1 MKKIILLACLLL
13 TPLYLKADHHT
24 IAGPGEGAFNTIM
37 VQADDTAKYV
47 DYLRANPGLF
57 KAVGATAAGVCITR
71 SGNDYEGQMLVWSAY
86 PDLASAM
93 HANTLYDPND
103 APSALASLR
112 TVKYG
117 VSWKGLKSFRLD
129 PGWERVLRVKVSP
142 ENLNAYVEALRE
154 LETAIIN
161 SGHESF
167 NMGVF
172 GPFGG
177 GVHETQTLLVRAIS
191 PTARE
196 SGQIADEYFAG
207 ASWGPIWEKSRALV
221 DKVVSDT
228 YELCEQIYSAE

>member
-1 MKKIILLACLLL
+1 MKKIILLVGLL
-13 TPLYLKADHHT
+13 TPLYLQADHHT

-47 DYLRANPGLF
+47 EYLRANPGLF
-57 KAVGATAAGVCITR
+57 KGVGATAAGVCITR
-71 SGNDYEGQMLVWSAY
+71 SGNDYEGQMFVWSAY
-86 PDLASAM
+86 PDLASAL
-93 HANTLYDPND
+93 HANTVYDPNN
-103 APSALASLR
+103 APSALTTLR

-117 VSWKGLKSFRLD
+117 VCWKGLKSFRLD
-129 PGWERVLRVKVSP
+129 PGWERVLRIKVST
-142 ENLNAYVEALRE
+142 ENLNAYVESLRE

-167 NMGVF
+167 NMGLF

-177 GVHETQTLLVRAIS
+177 GVHESQTIMVRAIS

-207 ASWGPIWEKSRALV
+207 ASWGRIWEKSRALV
-221 DKVVSDT
+221 DEVVSDT
-228 YELCEQIYSAE
+228 YELCEQIYTAE

>member
-1 MKKIILLACLLL
+1 MKKIILLVVLL
-13 TPLYLKADHHT
+13 TPLYLQADHHT

-47 DYLRANPGLF
+47 EYLRANPGLF
-57 KAVGATAAGVCITR
+57 KVVGATAAGVCITR
-71 SGNDYEGQMLVWSAY
+71 SGNDYEGQMFVWSAY
-86 PDLASAM
+86 PDLASAL
-93 HANTLYDPND
+93 HANTVYDPNN
-103 APSALASLR
+103 APSALATLR

-129 PGWERVLRVKVSP
+129 PGWERVLRIKVSP
-142 ENLNAYVEALRE
+142 ENLNTYVESIRE

-167 NMGVF
+167 NMGLF

-177 GVHETQTLLVRAIS
+177 GVHESQTIMVRAIS

-207 ASWGPIWEKSRALV
+207 ASWGRIWEKSRALV
-221 DKVVSDT
+221 DEVVSDT
-228 YELCEQIYSAE
+228 YELCEQIYTAE

>member
-1 MKKIILLACLLL
+1 MKKIILLVSLL
-13 TPLYLKADHHT
+13 TPLYLQADHHT
-24 IAGPGEGAFNTIM
+24 IAGPGEGAFNTIF
-37 VQADDTAKYV
+37 VQADDTTKYV
-47 DYLRANPGLF
+47 DYLKTNPELF
-57 KAVGATAAGVCITR
+57 KGVGATAAGVCITR
-71 SGNDYEGQMLVWSAY
+71 SGYDYEGQMLVWSAY

-93 HANTLYDPND
+93 HANMLYDPNQ
-103 APSALASLR
+103 APSTLARLR

-129 PGWERVLRVKVSP
+129 PGWERVLRVKISS
-142 ENLNAYVEALRE
+142 ENLNAYVETLRE

-167 NMGVF
+167 NMGLFV
-172 GPFGG
+172 PFGG
-177 GVHETQTLLVRAIS
+177 GIHESQTLMLRAIS

-207 ASWGPIWEKSRALV
+207 ASWGRIWEKSRALV

-228 YELCEQIYSAE
+228 YELCEQIYTAE

>member
-1 MKKIILLACLLL
+1 MKKIILLVGLL
-13 TPLYLKADHHT
+13 TPLYLQADHHT

-37 VQADDTAKYV
+37 MQADDTTKYV
-47 DYLRANPGLF
+47 NYLRANPELF
-57 KAVGATAAGVCITR
+57 KGVGATAAGVCITR
-71 SGNDYEGQMLVWSAY
+71 SGYDYEGQMFVWSAY
-86 PDLASAM
+86 TDLASAM

-103 APSALASLR
+103 APSALAELR

-129 PGWERVLRVKVSP
+129 PGWERVLRVKISS
-142 ENLNAYVEALRE
+142 ENLNAYVETLRE

-167 NMGVF
+167 NMGLFV
-172 GPFGG
+172 PFGG
-177 GVHETQTLLVRAIS
+177 GIHESQTLMLRAIS

-207 ASWGPIWEKSRALV
+207 ASWGRIWEKSRALV

-228 YELCEQIYSAE
+228 YELCEQIYTAE

>member
-1 MKKIILLACLLL
+1 MKKIILLVGLL
-13 TPLYLKADHHT
+13 TPLYLQADHHT

-37 VQADDTAKYV
+37 MQADDTAKYV
-47 DYLRANPGLF
+47 DYLRANTGLF
-57 KAVGATAAGVCITR
+57 KGVGATAAGVCITR
-71 SGNDYEGQMLVWSAY
+71 SGYDYEGQMFVWSAY

-93 HANTLYDPND
+93 HANTLYDPNN
-103 APSALASLR
+103 APSALAKLR

-142 ENLNAYVEALRE
+142 ENLNAYVETLRE

-167 NMGVF
+167 NMGLF

-177 GVHETQTLLVRAIS
+177 GVHESQTIMVRAIS

-207 ASWGPIWEKSRALV
+207 ASWGRIWEKSRALV
-221 DKVVSDT
+221 DEVVSDT
-228 YELCEQIYSAE
+228 YEVCEQIYTAE

>member
-1 MKKIILLACLLL
+1 MKKIILLMGLL
-13 TPLYLKADHHT
+13 TPLYLQADHHA

-47 DYLRANPGLF
+47 DYLKANTGLF

-71 SGNDYEGQMLVWSAY
+71 SGNDYEGQMFVWSAY
-86 PDLASAM
+86 PDLASAL
-93 HANTLYDPND
+93 HANTVYDPNN
-103 APSALASLR
+103 APSSLARLR

-117 VSWKGLKSFRLD
+117 ASWKGLKSFRLD
-129 PGWERVLRVKVSP
+129 PGWERVLRIKVSTK
-142 ENLNAYVEALRE
+142 NLNAYVNSIRE

-167 NMGVF
+167 NMGLF

-177 GVHETQTLLVRAIS
+177 GVHESQTIMVRAIS

-207 ASWGPIWEKSRALV
+207 ASWGRIWEKSRALV
-221 DKVVSDT
+221 DEVVSDT
-228 YELCEQIYSAE
+228 YELCEQIYTAE

>member
-1 MKKIILLACLLL
+1 MKKIILLVSLL
-13 TPLYLKADHHT
+13 TPLYLQADHHT
-24 IAGPGEGAFNTIM
+24 IAGPGEGAFNTIF
-37 VQADDTAKYV
+37 VQADDTTKYV
-47 DYLRANPGLF
+47 DYLKTNPELF
-57 KAVGATAAGVCITR
+57 KGVGATAAGVCITR

-93 HANTLYDPND
+93 HANMLYDPNQ
-103 APSALASLR
+103 APSTLARLR

-129 PGWERVLRVKVSP
+129 PGWERVLRVKISS
-142 ENLNAYVEALRE
+142 ENLNAYVETLRE

-167 NMGVF
+167 NMGLFV
-172 GPFGG
+172 PFGG
-177 GVHETQTLLVRAIS
+177 GIHESQTLMLRAIS

-207 ASWGPIWEKSRALV
+207 ASWGRIWEKSRALV

-228 YELCEQIYSAE
+228 YELCEQIYTAE

>member
-1 MKKIILLACLLL
+1 MKKIILLVGLL
-13 TPLYLKADHHT
+13 TPLYLQADHHT

-37 VQADDTAKYV
+37 MQADDTTKYV
-47 DYLRANPGLF
+47 NYLRANPELF
-57 KAVGATAAGVCITR
+57 KGVGATAAGVCITR
-71 SGNDYEGQMLVWSAY
+71 SGYDYEGQMFVWSAY
-86 PDLASAM
+86 TDLASAM

-103 APSALASLR
+103 APSALAELR

-117 VSWKGLKSFRLD
+117 VTWKGLKSFRLD
-129 PGWERVLRVKVSP
+129 PGWERVVRVKVSP
-142 ENLNAYVEALRE
+142 ENLNAYVEALSE
-154 LETAIIN
+154 LETSIIN

-172 GPFGG
+172 VPFGG
-177 GVHETQTLLVRAIS
+177 GVHESQTLMVRSIS

-207 ASWGPIWEKSRALV
+207 ASWGRIWEKSRALV

-228 YELCEQIYSAE
+228 YEVCEQIYTAG

>member
-1 MKKIILLACLLL
+1 M
-13 TPLYLKADHHT
+13 
-24 IAGPGEGAFNTIM
+24 
-37 VQADDTAKYV
+37 
-47 DYLRANPGLF
+47 
-57 KAVGATAAGVCITR
+57 
-71 SGNDYEGQMLVWSAY
+71 
-86 PDLASAM
+86 
-93 HANTLYDPND
+93 
-103 APSALASLR
+103 R

-129 PGWERVLRVKVSP
+129 PGWERVLRIKVST
-142 ENLNAYVEALRE
+142 ENLNAYIDALRE

-177 GVHETQTLLVRAIS
+177 GVHESQTIMVRAIS

-196 SGQIADEYFAG
+196 SGEIADEYFGG

-221 DKVVSDT
+221 DEVVSDT

>member
-1 MKKIILLACLLL
+1 MKKIILFVGLL
-13 TPLYLKADHHT
+13 TPLYLQADHHA

-47 DYLRANPGLF
+47 DYLKANTGLF

-71 SGNDYEGQMLVWSAY
+71 SGNDYEGQMFVWSAY

-93 HANTLYDPND
+93 HANTIYDPNN
-103 APSALASLR
+103 APSTLASLR

-129 PGWERVLRVKVSP
+129 PGWERVLRIKVSP
-142 ENLNAYVEALRE
+142 ENLNTYVESIRE

-167 NMGVF
+167 NMGLF

-177 GVHETQTLLVRAIS
+177 GVHESQTIMVRAIS

-207 ASWGPIWEKSRALV
+207 ASWGRIWEKSRALV
-221 DKVVSDT
+221 DEVVSDT
-228 YELCEQIYSAE
+228 YELCEQNYTAE

>member
-1 MKKIILLACLLL
+1 MKKIILLVSLLM
-13 TPLYLKADHHT
+13 PLYLQADHHT

-47 DYLRANPGLF
+47 DYLRTNPELF
-57 KAVGATAAGVCITR
+57 KGVGAMAAGVCITR
-71 SGNDYEGQMLVWSAY
+71 SGNDYAGQMLVWSAY

-93 HANTLYDPND
+93 NANSVYDPNN
-103 APSALASLR
+103 APSALARLR

-117 VSWKGLKSFRLD
+117 ASWKGLKSFRLD
-129 PGWERVLRVKVSP
+129 PGWERVVRVKVSP

-177 GVHETQTLLVRAIS
+177 GVHESQTIMVRAIS

-207 ASWGPIWEKSRALV
+207 ASWGRIWEKSRALV
-221 DKVVSDT
+221 DEVVSDT
-228 YELCEQIYSAE
+228 YELCEQIYTAE

>member
-1 MKKIILLACLLL
+1 LI
-13 TPLYLKADHHT
+13 
-24 IAGPGEGAFNTIM
+24 
-37 VQADDTAKYV
+37 
-47 DYLRANPGLF
+47 
-57 KAVGATAAGVCITR
+57 
-71 SGNDYEGQMLVWSAY
+71 WSAY
-86 PDLASAM
+86 PDLASAL
-93 HANTLYDPND
+93 HANTVYDPNN
-103 APSALASLR
+103 APAALAKLR

-129 PGWERVLRVKVSP
+129 PGWERVLRIKVSP
-142 ENLNAYVEALRE
+142 ENLSAYVEALRE

-177 GVHETQTLLVRAIS
+177 GVHESQTIMVRSIS
-191 PTARE
+191 PTASE

-207 ASWGPIWEKSRALV
+207 ASWGRIWEKSRALV

-228 YELCEQIYSAE
+228 YELCEQIYTAE

>member
-1 MKKIILLACLLL
+1 MKKIILLVGLL
-13 TPLYLKADHHT
+13 TPLHLQADHHT
-24 IAGPGEGAFNTIM
+24 IAGPGKGAFNTIM

-47 DYLRANPGLF
+47 DYLRANPELF
-57 KAVGATAAGVCITR
+57 KGVGAMAAGVCITR
-71 SGNDYEGQMLVWSAY
+71 SVNDYAGQMLVWSAY

-93 HANTLYDPND
+93 NANSVYDPNN
-103 APSALASLR
+103 APSALARLR

-129 PGWERVLRVKVSP
+129 PGWERVVRVKVSP

-177 GVHETQTLLVRAIS
+177 GVHESQTIMVRSIS

-207 ASWGPIWEKSRALV
+207 ASWGRIWEKSRALV

>member
-1 MKKIILLACLLL
+1 MKKIILLVGLL
-13 TPLYLKADHHT
+13 TPLYLQADHHT

-47 DYLRANPGLF
+47 EYLRANPGLF
-57 KAVGATAAGVCITR
+57 KGVGATAAGVCITR
-71 SGNDYEGQMLVWSAY
+71 SGNDYEGQMFVWSAY
-86 PDLASAM
+86 PDLASAL
-93 HANTLYDPND
+93 HANTVYDPNN
-103 APSALASLR
+103 APSALATLR

-129 PGWERVLRVKVSP
+129 PGWERVLRIKVSP
-142 ENLNAYVEALRE
+142 ENLNAYVESLRE

-167 NMGVF
+167 NVGLF
-172 GPFGG
+172 SPFGG
-177 GVHETQTLLVRAIS
+177 GIHESQTIMVRAIS

-207 ASWGPIWEKSRALV
+207 ASWGRIWEKSRALV
-221 DKVVSDT
+221 DEVVSDT
-228 YELCEQIYSAE
+228 YEVCEQIYTAE

>member
-1 MKKIILLACLLL
+1 MKKIILLVGLL
-13 TPLYLKADHHT
+13 TPLYLQADHHT

-47 DYLRANPGLF
+47 DYLKANTGLF

-71 SGNDYEGQMLVWSAY
+71 SGNDYEGQMFVWSAY
-86 PDLASAM
+86 PDLASAL
-93 HANTLYDPND
+93 HANTVYDPNN
-103 APSALASLR
+103 APSALATLR

-129 PGWERVLRVKVSP
+129 PGWERVLRIKVSP
-142 ENLNAYVEALRE
+142 ENLNAYVESLRE

-167 NMGVF
+167 NMGLF

-177 GVHETQTLLVRAIS
+177 GVHESQTIMVRAIS

-207 ASWGPIWEKSRALV
+207 ASWGRIWEKSRALV
-221 DKVVSDT
+221 GEVVSDT
-228 YELCEQIYSAE
+228 YEVCEQIYTSE

>member
-1 MKKIILLACLLL
+1 MKKIILLVGLLM
-13 TPLYLKADHHT
+13 PLYLQADHHS

-47 DYLRANPGLF
+47 DYLKANTGLF

-71 SGNDYEGQMLVWSAY
+71 SGNDYEGQMFVWSAY
-86 PDLASAM
+86 PDLASAL
-93 HANTLYDPND
+93 HANTVYDPNN
-103 APSALASLR
+103 APSALARLR

-129 PGWERVLRVKVSP
+129 PGWERVLRIKVST
-142 ENLNAYVEALRE
+142 ENLNAYVESLRE

-167 NMGVF
+167 NMGLF

-177 GVHETQTLLVRAIS
+177 GVHESQTIMVRAIS

-207 ASWGPIWEKSRALV
+207 ASWGRIWEKSRALV
-221 DKVVSDT
+221 DEVVSDT
-228 YELCEQIYSAE
+228 YEVCEQIYTAE

>member
-1 MKKIILLACLLL
+1 MKKIILLVGLL
-13 TPLYLKADHHT
+13 TPLYLQADHHT

-47 DYLRANPGLF
+47 EYLRANPGLF
-57 KAVGATAAGVCITR
+57 KGVGATAAGVCITR
-71 SGNDYEGQMLVWSAY
+71 SGNDYEGQMFVWSAY
-86 PDLASAM
+86 PDLASAL
-93 HANTLYDPND
+93 HANTVYDPNN
-103 APSALASLR
+103 APSTLATLR

-129 PGWERVLRVKVSP
+129 PGWERVLRIKVSP
-142 ENLNAYVEALRE
+142 ENLNTYVESIRE

-167 NMGVF
+167 NMGLF

-177 GVHETQTLLVRAIS
+177 GVHESQTIMVRAIS

-207 ASWGPIWEKSRALV
+207 ASWGRIWEKSRALV
-221 DKVVSDT
+221 DEVVSDT
-228 YELCEQIYSAE
+228 YEVCEQIYTAE

>member
-1 MKKIILLACLLL
+1 MKKIILLVGLL
-13 TPLYLKADHHT
+13 TPLYLQADHHT
-24 IAGPGEGAFNTIM
+24 IAGPGEGAFSTIF

-47 DYLRANPGLF
+47 DSLRANPGLF
-57 KAVGATAAGVCITR
+57 KAVGATAAGFCITR
-71 SGNDYEGQMLVWSAY
+71 SGYDYEGQMLVWSAY
-86 PDLASAM
+86 TDLASAM
-93 HANTLYDPND
+93 HANSLYDPND
-103 APSALASLR
+103 APSALARLR

-117 VSWKGLKSFRLD
+117 VTWKGLKSFRLD
-129 PGWERVLRVKVSP
+129 PGWERVVRVKVSP

-172 GPFGG
+172 VPFGG
-177 GVHETQTLLVRAIS
+177 GVHETQTIMVRSIS

-207 ASWGPIWEKSRALV
+207 ASWGRIWEKSRALV

-228 YELCEQIYSAE
+228 YELCEQIYTAE

>member
-1 MKKIILLACLLL
+1 MKKIILLVGLL
-13 TPLYLKADHHT
+13 TPLYLQADHHT

-47 DYLRANPGLF
+47 GYLKSNTGLF
-57 KAVGATAAGVCITR
+57 KAVGATAAGVCITM
-71 SGNDYEGQMLVWSAY
+71 SGNDYEGQMFVWSAY
-86 PDLASAM
+86 PDLASAL
-93 HANTLYDPND
+93 HANTVYDPNN
-103 APSALASLR
+103 APSALAKLR

-129 PGWERVLRVKVSP
+129 PGWERVLRIKVSP
-142 ENLNAYVEALRE
+142 ENLNTYVESIRE

-167 NMGVF
+167 NMGLF

-177 GVHETQTLLVRAIS
+177 GVHESQTIMVRAIS

-207 ASWGPIWEKSRALV
+207 ASWGRIWEKSRALV
-221 DKVVSDT
+221 DEVAVSYT
-228 YELCEQIYSAE
+228 HLTLPTKTEV

>member
-1 MKKIILLACLLL
+1 MKKIILLVGLL
-13 TPLYLKADHHT
+13 TPLYLQADHHT

-47 DYLRANPGLF
+47 DYLKANTGLF

-71 SGNDYEGQMLVWSAY
+71 SGNDYEGQMFVWSAY
-86 PDLASAM
+86 PDLASAL
-93 HANTLYDPND
+93 HANTVYDPNN
-103 APSALASLR
+103 APSALARLR

-129 PGWERVLRVKVSP
+129 PGWERVLRIKVST
-142 ENLNAYVEALRE
+142 ENLNAYVESLRE

-167 NMGVF
+167 NMGLF

-177 GVHETQTLLVRAIS
+177 GVHESQTIMVRAIS

-207 ASWGPIWEKSRALV
+207 ASWGRIWEKSRALV
-221 DKVVSDT
+221 DEVVSDT
-228 YELCEQIYSAE
+228 YELCEQIYTAE

>member
-1 MKKIILLACLLL
+1 MKKIILLVGLL
-13 TPLYLKADHHT
+13 TPLYLQADHHT

-47 DYLRANPGLF
+47 DYLKANTGLS

-71 SGNDYEGQMLVWSAY
+71 SGNDYEGQMFVWSAY
-86 PDLASAM
+86 PDLASAL
-93 HANTLYDPND
+93 HANTVYDPNN
-103 APSALASLR
+103 APSALAKLR

-129 PGWERVLRVKVSP
+129 PGWERVLRIKVST
-142 ENLNAYVEALRE
+142 ENLNAYVESLRE

-167 NMGVF
+167 NMGLF

-177 GVHETQTLLVRAIS
+177 GVHESQTIMVRAIS

-207 ASWGPIWEKSRALV
+207 ASWGRIWEKSRALV
-221 DKVVSDT
+221 DEVVSDT
-228 YELCEQIYSAE
+228 YELCEQIYTSE

>member
-1 MKKIILLACLLL
+1 MKKIILLVSLL
-13 TPLYLKADHHT
+13 TPLYLQADHHT
-24 IAGPGEGAFNTIM
+24 IAGPGEGAFNTIF
-37 VQADDTAKYV
+37 VQADDTTKYV
-47 DYLRANPGLF
+47 DYLKTNPELF
-57 KAVGATAAGVCITR
+57 KGVGATAAGVCITR
-71 SGNDYEGQMLVWSAY
+71 SGNDYEGQMFVWSAY

-93 HANTLYDPND
+93 HANMLYDPNQ

-129 PGWERVLRVKVSP
+129 PGWERVLRVKISS
-142 ENLNAYVEALRE
+142 ENLNAYVETLRE

-167 NMGVF
+167 NMGLFV
-172 GPFGG
+172 PFGG
-177 GVHETQTLLVRAIS
+177 GIHESQTLMLRAIS

-207 ASWGPIWEKSRALV
+207 ASWGRIWEKSRALV

-228 YELCEQIYSAE
+228 YELCEQIYTAE

>member
-1 MKKIILLACLLL
+1 MKKIILLVSLL
-13 TPLYLKADHHT
+13 TPLYLQADHHR

-47 DYLRANPGLF
+47 EYLRANPGLF
-57 KAVGATAAGVCITR
+57 KGVGATAAGVCITR
-71 SGNDYEGQMLVWSAY
+71 SGNDYEGQMFVWSAY
-86 PDLASAM
+86 PDLASAL
-93 HANTLYDPND
+93 HANTVYDPNN
-103 APSALASLR
+103 APSALAKLR

-129 PGWERVLRVKVSP
+129 PGWERVLRIKVSP
-142 ENLNAYVEALRE
+142 ENLNAYVESLRE

-161 SGHESF
+161 SGHKSF
-167 NMGVF
+167 NMGLF

-177 GVHETQTLLVRAIS
+177 GVHESRTIMVRAIS

-207 ASWGPIWEKSRALV
+207 ASWGRIWEKSRALI
-221 DKVVSDT
+221 DEVVSDT
-228 YELCEQIYSAE
+228 YEVCEQIYTAE

>member
-1 MKKIILLACLLL
+1 MKKIILLVSLL
-13 TPLYLKADHHT
+13 TPLYLQADHHT
-24 IAGPGEGAFNTIM
+24 IAGPGEGAFNTIF
-37 VQADDTAKYV
+37 VQANDTTKYV
-47 DYLRANPGLF
+47 DYLKTNPELF
-57 KAVGATAAGVCITR
+57 KGVGATAAGVCITR

-93 HANTLYDPND
+93 HANMLYDPNQ
-103 APSALASLR
+103 APSTLARLR

-129 PGWERVLRVKVSP
+129 PGWERVLRVKISS
-142 ENLNAYVEALRE
+142 ENLNAYVETLRE

-167 NMGVF
+167 NMGLFV
-172 GPFGG
+172 PFGG
-177 GVHETQTLLVRAIS
+177 GIHESQTLMLRAIS

-207 ASWGPIWEKSRALV
+207 ASWGRIWEKSRALV

-228 YELCEQIYSAE
+228 YELCEQIYTAE

>member
-1 MKKIILLACLLL
+1 MKKIILLVGLL
-13 TPLYLKADHHT
+13 TPLYLQADHHT

-37 VQADDTAKYV
+37 VQANDTAKYV
-47 DYLRANPGLF
+47 DYLKANPELF
-57 KAVGATAAGVCITR
+57 KGVGATAAGVCITR
-71 SGNDYEGQMLVWSAY
+71 SGNDYAGQMLVWSAY

-93 HANTLYDPND
+93 NASSVYDPNN
-103 APSALASLR
+103 APSALARLR

-129 PGWERVLRVKVSP
+129 PGWERVVRVKVSP

-177 GVHETQTLLVRAIS
+177 GVHESQTIMVRSIS
-191 PTARE
+191 PTASE

-207 ASWGPIWEKSRALV
+207 ASWGRIWEKSRALV

>member
-1 MKKIILLACLLL
+1 MKKIILLVGLL
-13 TPLYLKADHHT
+13 TPLYLQADHHT

-37 VQADDTAKYV
+37 MQADDTAKYV
-47 DYLRANPGLF
+47 DYLRANTGLF
-57 KAVGATAAGVCITR
+57 KGVGATAAGVCITR
-71 SGNDYEGQMLVWSAY
+71 SGYDYEGQMFVWSAY

-93 HANTLYDPND
+93 HANTLYDPNN
-103 APSALASLR
+103 APSALAKLR

-167 NMGVF
+167 NMGLF

-177 GVHETQTLLVRAIS
+177 GVHESQTIMVRAIS

-207 ASWGPIWEKSRALV
+207 ASWGRIWEKTRALV
-221 DKVVSDT
+221 DEVVSDT
-228 YELCEQIYSAE
+228 YEVCEQIYTAE

>member
-1 MKKIILLACLLL
+1 MKKIILLVGLL
-13 TPLYLKADHHT
+13 TPLYLQADHHT

-37 VQADDTAKYV
+37 MQADDTTKYV
-47 DYLRANPGLF
+47 NYLRANPELF
-57 KAVGATAAGVCITR
+57 KGVGATAAGVCITR
-71 SGNDYEGQMLVWSAY
+71 SGYDYEGQMFVWSAY
-86 PDLASAM
+86 TDLASAM

-103 APSALASLR
+103 APSALAELR

-117 VSWKGLKSFRLD
+117 VTWKGLKSFRLD
-129 PGWERVLRVKVSP
+129 PGWERVVRVKVSP
-142 ENLNAYVEALRE
+142 ENLNAYVEALSE
-154 LETAIIN
+154 LENSIIN

-172 GPFGG
+172 VPFGG
-177 GVHETQTLLVRAIS
+177 GVHESQTLMVRSIS

-207 ASWGPIWEKSRALV
+207 ASWGRIWEKSRALV

-228 YELCEQIYSAE
+228 YEVCEQIYTAE

>member
-1 MKKIILLACLLL
+1 MKKVILLVGLL
-13 TPLYLKADHHT
+13 TPLYLQADHHT

-47 DYLRANPGLF
+47 DYLKANTGLF
-57 KAVGATAAGVCITR
+57 KAVGATAAGICITR
-71 SGNDYEGQMLVWSAY
+71 SGNDYEGQMFVWSAY
-86 PDLASAM
+86 PDLASAL
-93 HANTLYDPND
+93 HANTVYDPNN
-103 APSALASLR
+103 APSALATLR

-129 PGWERVLRVKVSP
+129 PGWERVLRIKVSP
-142 ENLNAYVEALRE
+142 ENLNAYVESLRE

-167 NMGVF
+167 NMGLF

-177 GVHETQTLLVRAIS
+177 GVHESQTIMVRAIS

-207 ASWGPIWEKSRALV
+207 ASWGRIWEESRALV
-221 DKVVSDT
+221 DEVVSDT
-228 YELCEQIYSAE
+228 YEVCEQIYTAE

>member
-1 MKKIILLACLLL
+1 MKKIILLVGLL
-13 TPLYLKADHHT
+13 TPLYLQADHHT

-47 DYLRANPGLF
+47 EYLRANPGLF
-57 KAVGATAAGVCITR
+57 KGVGATAAGVCITR
-71 SGNDYEGQMLVWSAY
+71 SGNDYEGQMFVWSAY
-86 PDLASAM
+86 PDLASAL
-93 HANTLYDPND
+93 HANTVYDPNN
-103 APSALASLR
+103 APSALAKLR

-129 PGWERVLRVKVSP
+129 PGWERVLRIKVST
-142 ENLNAYVEALRE
+142 ENLNAYVESLRE

-167 NMGVF
+167 NMGLF

-177 GVHETQTLLVRAIS
+177 GVHESQTIMVRAIS

-207 ASWGPIWEKSRALV
+207 ASWGRIWEKSRALV
-221 DKVVSDT
+221 DEVVSDT
-228 YELCEQIYSAE
+228 YEVCEQIYTAE

>member
-1 MKKIILLACLLL
+1 MKKIILLVGLL
-13 TPLYLKADHHT
+13 TPLYLQADHHT

-37 VQADDTAKYV
+37 MQADDTTKYV
-47 DYLRANPGLF
+47 NYLRANPELF
-57 KAVGATAAGVCITR
+57 KGVGATAAGVCITR
-71 SGNDYEGQMLVWSAY
+71 SGYDYEGQMFVWSAY
-86 PDLASAM
+86 TDLASAM

-103 APSALASLR
+103 APSALAELR

-117 VSWKGLKSFRLD
+117 VTWKGLKSFRLD
-129 PGWERVLRVKVSP
+129 PGWERVVRVKVSP
-142 ENLNAYVEALRE
+142 ENLNAYVEALSE
-154 LETAIIN
+154 LETSIIN

-172 GPFGG
+172 VPFGG
-177 GVHETQTLLVRAIS
+177 GVHESQTLMVRSIS

-207 ASWGPIWEKSRALV
+207 ASWGRIWEKSRALV

-228 YELCEQIYSAE
+228 YEVCEQIYTAE

>member
-1 MKKIILLACLLL
+1 MKEIILLVGLL
-13 TPLYLKADHHT
+13 TPLYLQADHHT

-47 DYLRANPGLF
+47 EYLRANPGLF
-57 KAVGATAAGVCITR
+57 KGVGATAAGVCITR
-71 SGNDYEGQMLVWSAY
+71 SGNDYEGQMFVWSAY
-86 PDLASAM
+86 PDLASAL
-93 HANTLYDPND
+93 HANTVYDPNN
-103 APSALASLR
+103 APSALAKLR

-129 PGWERVLRVKVSP
+129 PGWERVLRIKVSP
-142 ENLNAYVEALRE
+142 ENLNTYVESIRE

-167 NMGVF
+167 NMGLF

-177 GVHETQTLLVRAIS
+177 GVHESQTIMVRAIS

-207 ASWGPIWEKSRALV
+207 ASWGRIWEKSRALV
-221 DKVVSDT
+221 DEVVSDT
-228 YELCEQIYSAE
+228 YEVCEQIYSEE